1 LRPYGPTP
9 EKYWPIRESSS
20 QLFQAVAHPEV
31 AAAVLE
37 LELYFGAVGGL
48 LLSLTAVV
56 GASVAL
62 AVADHRLRSTRFVQG
77 SIAGLGAA
85 LSALDLFAIL
95 GQTVV
100 LTAGAPAGILAFI
113 AASSFGL
120 MCIRARPH
128 LSVDMRL

>member
-1 LRPYGPTP
+1 M
-9 EKYWPIRESSS
+9 
-20 QLFQAVAHPEV
+20 
-31 AAAVLE
+31 LE

-77 SIAGLGAA
+77 GIAGLGAA

-100 LTAGAPAGILAFI
+100 LTAGALAGILAFI

-128 LSVDMRL
+128 LSVAMRL